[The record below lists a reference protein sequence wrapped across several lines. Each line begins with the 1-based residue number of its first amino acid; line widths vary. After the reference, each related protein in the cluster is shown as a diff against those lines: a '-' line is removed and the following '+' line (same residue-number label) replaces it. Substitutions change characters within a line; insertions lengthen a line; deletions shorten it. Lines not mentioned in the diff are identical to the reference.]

1 MEEPR
6 VPSFGGDLPAE
17 PSKGPWVGLAIGVVI
32 VTSIISYL
40 IYSSRDSETRGAK
53 LTSVGVSAPSDPY
66 AANLPLSAIKLS
78 EAENGMGGIHTYI
91 EGAIANTGQ
100 QMVTGATVEITF
112 RNSLGQVVQ
121 RETQPLMIILA
132 REPADDVA
140 AMNVAP
146 LKPGA
151 SREFRLTFE
160 HVSADWNREQPKL
173 KITTVL
179 K

>member
-6 VPSFGGDLPAE
+6 VPNLGGELPSE
-17 PSKGPWVGLAIGVVI
+17 PSRGPWVGLAIGLVI
-32 VTSIISYL
+32 VTSIIGYL
-40 IYSSRDSETRGAK
+40 IYSSRDSDTRGEK
-53 LTSVGVSAPSDPY
+53 PHPVGVTLPADPY
-66 AANLPLSAIKLS
+66 AANLPLTGIKLS
-78 EAENGMGGIHTYI
+78 EAENGMGGVHTYI
-91 EGAIANTGQ
+91 EGTIANTGQ
-100 QMVTGATVEITF
+100 QTVTGATVEITF
-112 RNSLGQVVQ
+112 HNGLHQVVQ
-121 RETQPLMIILA
+121 RENQPLMIILA

-160 HVSADWNREQPKL
+160 HVSADWDRSQPEL

>member
-1 MEEPR
+1 L
-6 VPSFGGDLPAE
+6 GI
-17 PSKGPWVGLAIGVVI
+17 GLAIV
-32 VTSIISYL
+32 SCIIAYL
-40 IYSSRDSETRGAK
+40 IYSSQDSDTRVPKPNLIGA
-53 LTSVGVSAPSDPY
+53 TSAADPY
-66 AANLPLSAIKLS
+66 AANMPITGVNLS
-78 EAENGMGGIHTYI
+78 EAENGMGGVHIYI
-91 EGAIANTGQ
+91 EGVIGNTGQ
-100 QMVTGATVEITF
+100 QTVTGATVEITF
-112 RNSLGQVVQ
+112 RNSLGQIVQ

-160 HVSADWNREQPKL
+160 HVSADWNREHPEL